1 MTGSLEADDHAIRTA
16 AVLARPAHDLVWVE
30 GDDAVTF
37 LEGLLSQRVE
47 SAPIGSVR
55 RSLLLSPQGK
65 LVSPLWILRGAG
77 RIGLVADAGSGQAV
91 VDTLERFRIRVDAAV
106 EQEPTSPC
114 EVWGPAAADVVSAA
128 TGIEPSGGAW
138 THDGGTMT
146 AHLPFRHTDLPRW
159 LIVGIEPS
167 ALVAAGAVEV
177 DEEAVAAVRIEA
189 GEPRMG
195 VDVHP
200 STIPQEADLVA
211 DAVDFSKGCYLGQE
225 LVARIESRGHV
236 NRHLRGLCGA
246 QDVVPPVGAA
256 LLVEGQEVGLLT
268 SVARSSRLGGP
279 VGLGLVRR
287 EVAPGATVALR
298 WDGGAAAAVVAELPL
313 VAVGNG

>member
-1 MTGSLEADDHAIRTA
+1 MTRSLEADDRAIRTGV
-16 AVLARPAHDLVWVE
+16 VLAQPAHELVWVE

-65 LVSPLWILRGAG
+65 LVSPLWVLRGAG

-91 VDTLERFRIRVDAAV
+91 IDTLGRFRIRVDATV
-106 EQEPTSPC
+106 EREPASTC
-114 EVWGPAAADVVSAA
+114 EVWGPAAADVVATA
-128 TGIEPSGGAW
+128 TGIEPSRGAW
-138 THDGGTMT
+138 THDHGTMT

-159 LIVGIEPS
+159 LIVGIERS
-167 ALVAAGAVEV
+167 ALVAGGAVEV
-177 DEEAVAAVRIEA
+177 DEEALAAVRIEA

-200 STIPQEADLVA
+200 STIPQEADLVV

-225 LVARIESRGHV
+225 LVARIDSRGRV
-236 NRHLRGLCGA
+236 NRHLRGLCGVH
-246 QDVVPPVGAA
+246 DVVPPAGAT
-256 LLVEGQEVGLLT
+256 LLVEGQEVGKMT
-268 SVARSSRLGGP
+268 SVARSSRLGVP

-298 WDGGAAAAVVAELPL
+298 WEGGAAAAVVAELPL
-313 VAVGNG
+313 VAVGTG